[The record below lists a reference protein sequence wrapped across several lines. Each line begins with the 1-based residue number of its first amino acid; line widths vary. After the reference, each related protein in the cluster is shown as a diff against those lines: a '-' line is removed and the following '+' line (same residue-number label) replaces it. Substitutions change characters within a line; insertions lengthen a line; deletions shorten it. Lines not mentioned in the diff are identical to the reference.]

1 MSKNII
7 KPLDDD
13 EAFANFEIV
22 SKEEPV
28 SKRKYMEPVSKRK
41 YMQPVSKPKYIG
53 QGYYE
58 GDDLTKNKAESEGT
72 GTDFP
77 SNDMN
82 GDDAA
87 ETKLM
92 EKVIKWLFWKFILPV
107 ATISFIL
114 VLVSSSRVTTS
125 NAGSILGVSSFL
137 WTGLCLFV
145 SAANDLS
152 GDKRRT
158 PKSIARKMK
167 GKK

>member
-1 MSKNII
+1 MSKNDDKNII

-41 YMQPVSKPKYIG
+41 YIG

-58 GDDLTKNKAESEGT
+58 GDDLTKNKAEPEGT

-77 SNDMN
+77 SNDMD
-82 GDDAA
+82 GDDDA

-92 EKVIKWLFWKFILPV
+92 EKVIKWLFVNFILPV
-107 ATISFIL
+107 ATISLIIFFYLSYNGYVEAKYPSFIL
-114 VLVSSSRVTTS
+114 IVSS
-125 NAGSILGVSSFL
+125 IL
-137 WTGLCLFV
+137 WIGLCFFV
-145 SAANDLS
+145 SMFNGLF

>member
-41 YMQPVSKPKYIG
+41 YIG
-53 QGYYE
+53 QDYYE

-107 ATISFIL
+107 ATISIIL
-114 VLVSSSRVTTS
+114 VLVSSSGKSLNTS
-125 NAGSILGVSSFL
+125 NAGGILMVSSFL
-137 WTGLCLFV
+137 WIGLCLFV
-145 SAANDLS
+145 SVSNDLS

-158 PKSIARKMK
+158 PKV
-167 GKK
+167 